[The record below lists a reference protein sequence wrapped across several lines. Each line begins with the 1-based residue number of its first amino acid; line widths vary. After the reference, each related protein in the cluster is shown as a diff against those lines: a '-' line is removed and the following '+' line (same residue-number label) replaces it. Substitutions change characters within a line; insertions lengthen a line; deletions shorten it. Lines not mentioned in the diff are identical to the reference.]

1 MGAREYDP
9 RTARWLQR
17 DPIDAASGDPN
28 LYRYAGNDPI
38 NYADPSGYAPQWIH
52 GSLDLIG
59 LYPGI
64 GELADLLNAGLYAL
78 EGDWANAAISGV
90 GVIPI
95 LGDIAKVGR
104 WVKRV
109 RDISH
114 VVLYERAGSKALRAL
129 RPSEE
134 AICETSRAARREA
147 MRRAGIPTCQQPV
160 RQGGRSD
167 YRWYEYQIPKEGGGP
182 QDMIV
187 QHHPADENHPY
198 PHWEAGP
205 KKTGEQPDPRLRGPR
220 YGGGRSKI
228 RVPYRR

>member
-78 EGDWANAAISGV
+78 EGNWANAAISGV

-95 LGDIAKVGR
+95 WGDIAKVGR

-134 AICETSRAARREA
+134 AVCETSRAARREA
-147 MRRAGIPTCQQPV
+147 MRRAGIPTCQQPIA
-160 RQGGRSD
+160 RRGMAKNWQ
-167 YRWYEYQIPKEGGGP
+167 YE
-182 QDMIV
+182 
-187 QHHPADENHPY
+187 
-198 PHWEAGP
+198 
-205 KKTGEQPDPRLRGPR
+205 
-220 YGGGRSKI
+220 
-228 RVPYRR
+228 

>member
-1 MGAREYDP
+1 MY
-9 RTARWLQR
+9 LYC
-17 DPIDAASGDPN
+17 GD
-28 LYRYAGNDPI
+28 DPI
-38 NYADPSGYAPQWIH
+38 NYADPSGCAPQWIH

-109 RDISH
+109 RDFSH
-114 VVLYERAGSKALRAL
+114 VVLYERTGSKALRAL

-147 MRRAGIPTCQQPV
+147 MRRADIPTCQQPIE
-160 RQGGRSD
+160 QGGSEQ
-167 YRWYEYQIPKEGGGP
+167 YRWYRYKDNKGL
-182 QDMIV
+182 DAAV
-187 QHHPADENHPY
+187 VHHPADVLHPY
-198 PHWEAGP
+198 PHWEAGHI
-205 KKTGEQPDPRLRGPR
+205 KIRGGKIQRNLYGVPRLES
-220 YGGGRSKI
+220 SKKK
-228 RVPYRR
+228 VPYRR

>member
-1 MGAREYDP
+1 MYHVGAREYDP
-9 RTARWLQR
+9 RTGRWLQR

-78 EGDWANAAISGV
+78 EGNWANAAISGV

-95 LGDIAKVGR
+95 WGDIAKVGR

-134 AICETSRAARREA
+134 AVCETSRAARREA
-147 MRRAGIPTCQQPV
+147 MRRADIPTCQQPIE
-160 RQGGRSD
+160 QGGSGP
-167 YRWYEYQIPKEGGGP
+167 YRWYRYKDNKGL
-182 QDMIV
+182 DAAV
-187 QHHPADENHPY
+187 VHHPAGDLHPY
-198 PHWEAGP
+198 PHWEAGHIKIRGGKIQRNP
-205 KKTGEQPDPRLRGPR
+205 HGVPRLES
-220 YGGGRSKI
+220 SKKK
-228 RVPYRR
+228 VPYRR